1 MCNRVT
7 ENESNEDLERLS
19 NIEIEGRSPSSSF
32 NCLTPADS
40 NQVAV
45 NKYEDRFEQLRNR
58 IKSLEKFINKEL
70 AHPKTVLENKVNGL
84 YNHLCR
90 DVKFL
95 REEISSKRYIM

>member
-58 IKSLEKFINKEL
+58 INSLEKFINKEL
-70 AHPKTVLENKVNGL
+70 ARPKTVLENKVNGL

-95 REEISSKRYIM
+95 GEEISSKRYIM